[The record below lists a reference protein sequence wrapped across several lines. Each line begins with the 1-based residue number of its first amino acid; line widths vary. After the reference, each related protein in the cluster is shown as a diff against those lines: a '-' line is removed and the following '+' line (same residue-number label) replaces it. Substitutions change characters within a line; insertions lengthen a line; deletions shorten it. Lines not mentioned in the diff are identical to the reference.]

1 MKLASISRRFLVGVA
16 CMSFMFAM
24 SARAGDKT
32 AQRKGST
39 HQIKTASVAAQP
51 ARPRVVL
58 VEITGS
64 RIPQRV
70 VANGRLVNSGAPLT
84 VFRGDDLTRTGAT
97 TVAGILAQDPDITFG
112 HMRR

>member
-1 MKLASISRRFLVGVA
+1 MKIATVIRGFLVGVA
-16 CMSFMFAM
+16 CMSFMSAM

-39 HQIKTASVAAQP
+39 HQVKTATVAAQP
-51 ARPRVVL
+51 VRPKVVL

-70 VANGRLVNSGAPLT
+70 VVSGRVVNSGAPLT

-112 HMRR
+112 PRRR